1 MYLFLLLDLD
11 IESSMNLNKSLSRNF
26 RRLAIWTNAFFP
38 FLYSSRYLLTG
49 RTFVGITRLIRDAV
63 KYKIVE
69 KNSGS
74 GFPLSLTRSY
84 PALHDWFEQAGT
96 LPRHY
101 FFQDLWGARKVFASG
116 VKEHYDI
123 GSRVDGF
130 IGHCLCFTEVVMLD
144 IRALHIPV
152 KGLSFRQANCM
163 SMSNIETNSISSISS
178 FHAIEHFGLGRYGD
192 PIDPLG
198 HEKALSEIQ
207 RVVTIGG
214 AIYLGVPI
222 GVQRLEF
229 NAHRIFDPI
238 TIICLFKDCD
248 LVEFS
253 VIDDQDVLHENQ
265 APEKW
270 RHLNFGCGLFHFK
283 KNK

>member
-1 MYLFLLLDLD
+1 MEISNVRKDKTF
-11 IESSMNLNKSLSRNF
+11 SRSM
-26 RRLAIWTNAFFP
+26 RRLAIWVNAFFP
-38 FLYSSRYLLTG
+38 FLYSMRYLLTG
-49 RTFVGITRLIRDAV
+49 RTFVGIAWLMRDAAR
-63 KYKIVE
+63 YKRAE
-69 KNSGS
+69 NNSGS
-74 GFPLSLTRSY
+74 GFALSLTNTY
-84 PALHDWFEQAGT
+84 PALHDWFEHAGT

-101 FFQDLWGARKVFASG
+101 FLQDLWGARKVFESG

-130 IGHCLCFTEVVMLD
+130 IGHCLCFTKVVMLD
-144 IRALHIPV
+144 IRTLHIPV

-163 SMSNIETNSISSISS
+163 SMSNIETNSISSMSS

-198 HEKALSEIQ
+198 HEKALDEIQ
-207 RVVTIGG
+207 RVVSVGG
-214 AIYLGVPI
+214 SIYLGVPV

-238 TIICLFKDCD
+238 TIISLFEDCE

-270 RHLNFGCGLFHFK
+270 RQLSFGCGLFHFK
-283 KNK
+283 KGK